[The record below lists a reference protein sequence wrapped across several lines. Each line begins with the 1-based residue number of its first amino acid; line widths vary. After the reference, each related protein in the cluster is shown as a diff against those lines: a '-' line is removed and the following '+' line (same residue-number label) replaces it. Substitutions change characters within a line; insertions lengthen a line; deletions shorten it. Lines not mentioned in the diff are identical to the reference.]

1 MFCYLFLLGLKRRLG
16 GYNKLSRD
24 HQSNE
29 EDHIEAIE
37 DNEDYH
43 RGRWSYAT
51 TTTTSS
57 SSSSSSS
64 SSNVSHWLH
73 TGGATD
79 SHLSSPMELM
89 DDESDHSWG
98 NLSLLYT

>member
-37 DNEDYH
+37 DNEDR

-51 TTTTSS
+51 TSA
-57 SSSSSSS
+57 SSS
-64 SSNVSHWLH
+64 SSNGSHWSPI
-73 TGGATD
+73 GATD
-79 SHLSSPMELM
+79 SHLSSPVELM

>member
-1 MFCYLFLLGLKRRLG
+1 MLPFLLGLKRRLG

-37 DNEDYH
+37 DNEDHH

-51 TTTTSS
+51 TSG
-57 SSSSSSS
+57 SSS
-64 SSNVSHWLH
+64 SSNGSHWSP
-73 TGGATD
+73 TGAATD

>member
-1 MFCYLFLLGLKRRLG
+1 MLYLFIIGLKRRLG

-37 DNEDYH
+37 DNEDYN

-64 SSNVSHWLH
+64 NGSHWLH
-73 TGGATD
+73 SGGATD